1 MQTGKNNVD
10 NALQSLTNI
19 EARRHQ
25 TDAAFK
31 AITKVE
37 VAARLKKTERLKAA
51 RIQSSTIEPS

>member
-1 MQTGKNNVD
+1 MQPGKNKED
-10 NALQSLTNI
+10 PALQPLTNM

-37 VAARLKKTERLKAA
+37 AAARLKKTERLKAA
-51 RIQSSTIEPS
+51 RIQSGTIKP